1 MFDHTGGW
9 DAGLDDAQLSAVT
22 HGDDPL
28 VIMAGAGTGKT
39 RTLTA
44 RVAALMERGVPADR
58 ILLLT
63 FTRRAADDML
73 ARAESL
79 IGAVPGSRRPQGG
92 TFHAV
97 AHRHVAAHAASLGL
111 SAGCTLLD
119 PSDVADVL
127 DLMRGAFGLSGT
139 GARLPS
145 SRTLAE
151 AYSRCINTQRTVSEV
166 LATDFPWCEPHLDA
180 ITGLFRAFTERK
192 RAGSLIDFD
201 DLLLFWRALLRHDV
215 LATHLAGAYDHV
227 LVDEYQDVN
236 SIQVD
241 IVRALRPDGRGLT
254 VVGDD
259 AQAIYGFRGS
269 DSHHLGDLTGQ
280 WPSVTT
286 VRLEQNFRSTEPIL
300 RLANVVRP
308 TEASGSLALFTDRA
322 GGARPRVCRCYDAP
336 AEARAIADGILE
348 AHQRGVPLRDQ
359 AVLVRAAHHSDLVE
373 VELSVRRIP
382 YRKFGGLRFLE
393 AAHVKDFIAA
403 ARLLDNPSDE
413 VAWFR
418 LLRLHHGIG
427 PARALAMV
435 EALAPERGDA
445 LAAWPEAVATA
456 PRAVR
461 ASLSATLDGLI
472 GARTRAST
480 GERAAAV
487 LATLT
492 PLVRER
498 YVDHA
503 VRLGDLDRL
512 VGTAAEVDDLG
523 LWLAELTLDPPLST
537 GDLAGPPHLDE
548 DYVSISTIHS
558 AKGLEWPIVHIPHV
572 IDGAFPSD
580 MALGSPTGLAEERR
594 LFYVAVTRAKDEL
607 SLYSPLRLPHHR
619 RARDDRHSYAP
630 TSRFLDAA
638 ALAVMEVEEHMR
650 PTVPVAAV
658 AVAAGTVEVDVSALW
673 N

>member
-1 MFDHTGGW
+1 MFDQSAGW

-28 VIMAGAGTGKT
+28 VVMAGAGTGKT
-39 RTLTA
+39 RTLTS
-44 RVAALMERGVPADR
+44 RVAWLMERGIPAER

-73 ARAESL
+73 SRAESL
-79 IGAVPGSRRPQGG
+79 IGAAPGTRRPQGG
-92 TFHAV
+92 TFHAM
-97 AHRHVAAHAASLGL
+97 AHRHVMAHAESLGL
-111 SAGCTLLD
+111 SEGFTLLD
-119 PSDVADVL
+119 PSDVADL
-127 DLMRGAFGLSGT
+127 MDLMRGAFGLSGT
-139 GARLPS
+139 GARLPR

-166 LATDFPWCEPHLDA
+166 LAVDFPWCEPHLDA
-180 ITGLFRAFTERK
+180 VAGLFKAFTDRK
-192 RAGSLIDFD
+192 RATSLLDFD
-201 DLLLFWRALLRHDV
+201 DLLLFWRALLRHEP
-215 LATHLAGAYDHV
+215 LGELMARSYDHV

-236 SIQVD
+236 NIQVD
-241 IVRALRPDGRGLT
+241 IVRALRPDGHGLT

-259 AQAIYGFRGS
+259 AQSIYGFRGAEA
-269 DSHHLGDLTGQ
+269 HHLGDLADA

-286 VRLEQNFRSTEPIL
+286 VRLEQNFRSREPIL

-308 TEASGSLALFTDRA
+308 SEGSGQLTLFTGRA
-322 GGARPRVCRCYDAP
+322 GGVRPRVRRCHDAP
-336 AEARAIADGILE
+336 AEARAIADGILD
-348 AHQRGVPLRDQ
+348 AHERGVPLRDQ

-373 VELSVRRIP
+373 IELSVRRIP

-427 PARALAMV
+427 PSRALAMV
-435 EALAPERGDA
+435 EALAPGRGDA
-445 LAAWPEAVATA
+445 LSSWPEAVATA
-456 PRAVR
+456 PAAVR
-461 ASLSATLDGLI
+461 ASLSGTLDGLVA
-472 GARTRAST
+472 ARQRGSA
-480 GERAAAV
+480 GERTAVV

-492 PLVRER
+492 PLIRER

-512 VGTAAEVDDLG
+512 VATAGAVGDLAA
-523 LWLAELTLDPPLST
+523 WLAELTLDPPVST
-537 GDLAGPPHLDE
+537 GELAGPPHLDE

-580 MALGSPTGLAEERR
+580 MALGNPTGLAEERR

-630 TSRFLDAA
+630 ASRFLDAA
-638 ALAVMEVEEHMR
+638 ALATLEVEELAR
-650 PTVPVAAV
+650 RTVPVAPV
-658 AVAAGTVEVDVSALW
+658 TSVPVQVDVGALW